1 MEATQNQCWLGLSY
15 KQIKTSQHKKGVE
28 QISVNPSGAWDHE
41 QRGSDA
47 KAHSTE
53 SVSKFNAA
61 SGKMSNQ
68 HYLNYLLS
76 SLVQV
81 T

>member
-1 MEATQNQCWLGLSY
+1 MVLGIMS
-15 KQIKTSQHKKGVE
+15 KG
-28 QISVNPSGAWDHE
+28 
-41 QRGSDA
+41 GSDA
-47 KAHSTE
+47 KVHRTE

-61 SGKMSNQ
+61 SGEMSDQ
-68 HYLNYLLS
+68 HYLNCLLS

>member
-1 MEATQNQCWLGLSY
+1 MVLGIMS
-15 KQIKTSQHKKGVE
+15 KG
-28 QISVNPSGAWDHE
+28 
-41 QRGSDA
+41 GSDA
-47 KAHSTE
+47 KVHRTE

-61 SGKMSNQ
+61 SGEMS
-68 HYLNYLLS
+68 YLNCLLS